1 MKCCMV
7 NLFSFVRIVR
17 LSFLFEYLSLNWCKY
32 AANSVA
38 LLQVQ
43 GFMKVSSD
51 LELSISYYYG
61 STFCCWVLIFEV
73 GAVLAIYS
81 KSFLTAVVETFADV
95 WGGVTEFDAL
105 GPSTHLNKLGILSL
119 KPCSKDIKSV
129 SLGCR
134 RNVIAGNLARLGFSS
149 EEIPHWESTLILT
162 HSTKLKRKLILV
174 RFSWILFVWL
184 RHFLLE

>member
-1 MKCCMV
+1 M
-7 NLFSFVRIVR
+7 
-17 LSFLFEYLSLNWCKY
+17 
-32 AANSVA
+32 A

-95 WGGVTEFDAL
+95 CEGGT
-105 GPSTHLNKLGILSL
+105 
-119 KPCSKDIKSV
+119 
-129 SLGCR
+129 
-134 RNVIAGNLARLGFSS
+134 
-149 EEIPHWESTLILT
+149 
-162 HSTKLKRKLILV
+162 
-174 RFSWILFVWL
+174 
-184 RHFLLE
+184 